1 MVQLMREGCSYT
13 YPPLS
18 LARYSFIPLSELGQ
32 CRMKQ
37 LAQDFNTAAQG
48 SNPGSR
54 SRKSVALPVS
64 HCDGHEKMV
73 HDGMM
78 TDYDNGLYTVNFG
91 NTERRRPLLVQY
103 TQTTH
108 PCKQRQQKAKQNV
121 YNGFIHAFT
130 SNPILR
136 SQLILP
142 MIVTKVHTLY

>member
-18 LARYSFIPLSELGQ
+18 LARYSFIHLSELGQ

-108 PCKQRQQKAKQNV
+108 PCKQRQQKAKKMSIMDLFMHSRV
-121 YNGFIHAFT
+121 T
-130 SNPILR
+130 R
-136 SQLILP
+136 SY
-142 MIVTKVHTLY
+142 VHS